1 MEDLYCKCIVLGCPY
16 IAMAGFEDTCGRLN
30 CRVHLRK
37 YDAELVRMVQKQ
49 VRGKDGRL
57 RGTGKGNLS
66 IYCVLTQTLSSFF
79 QGWFPVEGKAME
91 EGRQMSEEQE
101 RMREAWKE
109 GKRDAWK
116 AEKRRQSIPYSGGSR
131 LEEEKEDGV
140 FAMDEDNE

>member
-1 MEDLYCKCIVLGCPY
+1 
-16 IAMAGFEDTCGRLN
+16 MAINPTSK
-30 CRVHLRK
+30 VAK
-37 YDAELVRMVQKQ
+37 YYYKVIKQ